1 MKAMNIRL
9 RFLFLMLPA
18 VLVLVSC
25 SSEQGRTTPPPA
37 TVRNIDV
44 LAAQQANVPDL
55 LEAVGTV
62 RAAQTSDAA
71 SQVMGNIVEIRAHEG
86 DHVQRGQVLAVIDDS
101 QPRAAVDRATA
112 ADLAAQ
118 QQLVGADSDLAL
130 AESTLKRYQTL
141 FEKKSV
147 SPQEF
152 DEVKARQQSALAR
165 RDMAKA
171 GQAQA
176 HAALSQARTSLDYT
190 RIRAPFDGVV
200 TEKKAD
206 SGTLVSPG
214 MPIFTVEDAR
224 RYRLEANV
232 NENDL
237 QYVRTGEQVSVVIDA
252 LDNAGLKGKVVQ
264 IVPAA
269 DSASRTFLVKIELPT
284 DTRLR
289 SGLFGRAQFSRGERQ
304 ALLIPRSAVVER
316 GQLQGVYVLDQ
327 NKVASLRYIT
337 LGKPSGTE
345 VEVLAGLQDGERL
358 VAKPGM
364 VDLNGKRI
372 EVQ

>member
-1 MKAMNIRL
+1 MNRMNTKRRL
-9 RFLFLMLPA
+9 SF
-18 VLVLVSC
+18 VLVLAVVSLAGC
-25 SSEQGRTTPPPA
+25 YNEEIRTVLSPE

-44 LAAQQANVPDL
+44 LSVKQANVPDL

-62 RAAQTSDAA
+62 RAVQTSDAS
-71 SQVMGNIVEIRAHEG
+71 SQMMGNIVEIRAHEG

-101 QPRAAVDRATA
+101 QPRAAVERSTA
-112 ADLAAQ
+112 VNLAAQ

-130 AESTLKRYQTL
+130 AESTLKRYQNL
-141 FEKKSV
+141 YEKKSV

-152 DEVKARQQSALAR
+152 DEVKARQQAALAR

-176 HAALSQARTSLDYT
+176 QAALSQARTSLDYT

-206 SGTLVSPG
+206 PGTLASPG
-214 MPIFTVEDAR
+214 MPIFTVEDVR

-252 LDNAGLKGKVVQ
+252 LDNANLKGKVVQ

-269 DSASRTFLVKIELPT
+269 DAASRTFLVKIDLPT

-289 SGLFGRAQFSRGERQ
+289 SGLFGRAQFSWGERQ

-316 GQLQGVYVLDQ
+316 GQLQGIYVLDQ
-327 NKVASLRYIT
+327 NRVASLRYIA
-337 LGKPSGTE
+337 LGKPSGAE
-345 VEVLAGLQDGERL
+345 VEVLAGLQNGERL
-358 VAKPGM
+358 VAKPGA